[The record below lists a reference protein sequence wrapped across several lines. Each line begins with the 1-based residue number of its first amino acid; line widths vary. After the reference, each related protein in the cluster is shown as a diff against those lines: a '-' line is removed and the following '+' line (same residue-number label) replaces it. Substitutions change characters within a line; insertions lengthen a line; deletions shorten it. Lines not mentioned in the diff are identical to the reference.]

1 LISHLHFAISLGR
14 MMTGKMI
21 VQQRGLDIILPPII
35 LPEFGRISRV
45 RFKHDSVIGVA
56 SKDPHLGGSQESAR

>member
-1 LISHLHFAISLGR
+1 
-14 MMTGKMI
+14 MMTGKMM
-21 VQQRGLDIILPPII
+21 VQQSGLDII

-56 SKDPHLGGSQESAR
+56 SKDPHLSRIRSGMRLRES

>member
-1 LISHLHFAISLGR
+1 